1 MNQVTKPAFTLPAD
15 FGDRL
20 MAGIADTRS
29 SLTLGA
35 GGQELLRLLRN
46 GTWVYGSRNEPVAP
60 GSQWAV
66 NLPSLSRGWVC
77 WGDGE
82 LLGQAMASILA
93 PRLDQPAPING
104 VPFAEQ
110 FSMEMTC
117 IAGANAG
124 DNVLYKNNSYGYK
137 TAFDKLTSDIQAQYQ
152 ADKRFYWPVIE
163 LYEEDY
169 QHKKYGQIWNPILV
183 VTAWADAEGNIKGST
198 PAQTT
203 QGPGSGPVQPQPEA
217 KPAPAPRARRAP
229 PQAAAQPSQAAS
241 PPAGMHT
248 FTNGN
253 GPEAAPVSTQQAHT
267 GQRRRPAR

>member
-1 MNQVTKPAFTLPAD
+1 MNQITKPAFTLPAD

-183 VTAWADAEGNIKGST
+183 VTAWADAEGNF
-198 PAQTT
+198 
-203 QGPGSGPVQPQPEA
+203 QGAADKAMPQPVQPQPEA
-217 KPAPAPRARRAP
+217 QPAPKPAPAPRARRAP
-229 PQAAAQPSQAAS
+229 PQAAGEAAQAAAATLA
-241 PPAGMHT
+241 PQ
-248 FTNGN
+248 
-253 GPEAAPVSTQQAHT
+253 APVSTQQAHT